1 MTQPPAP
8 LPPPPPP
15 PPRASRATIAELRSV
30 AITGLFVLAV
40 FYTLHLGRDFF
51 LPIMLALFLALLLRP
66 VVQWLRKIKIPAP
79 VAPVLVLALLL
90 AGSGAAIY
98 QLWGPAY
105 DWVARAP
112 QDLRRLDSR
121 IRKLMRSVESVTK
134 TAQQV
139 DQIADVTGKPDT
151 PQVALRQP
159 TLSETL
165 FGGAR
170 HFAASA
176 LIVFV
181 LCYFFLASGDHFLRK
196 LPRVLPRAAAE
207 RVLIIVG
214 ETETH
219 ISAYLL
225 AVTFINL
232 IVGAITAGL
241 MALVGMPTPVLLGV
255 VAAALNFVPYFGP
268 AVMSVLVTLVGLISF
283 DDPFRALIAPA
294 VYLCLHATEANFITP
309 HLLGKR
315 LPLNPLAIF
324 VGFMF
329 WWWIWGVPG
338 AILAVPI
345 MVTMKIVADRTESLS
360 GVAEF
365 LGR

>member
-1 MTQPPAP
+1 MTPPV
-8 LPPPPPP
+8 LPRTS
-15 PPRASRATIAELRSV
+15 RASIAELRSV

-40 FYTLHLGRDFF
+40 FYTLHLGQDFF
-51 LPIMLALFLALLLRP
+51 LPLMLAMFLALLLRP
-66 VVQWLRKIKIPAP
+66 VVQWLRKIRVPGTL
-79 VAPVLVLALLL
+79 APVLVLGVLLV
-90 AGSGAAIY
+90 GSGTALY

-105 DWVARAP
+105 EWVARAP
-112 QDLRRLDSR
+112 QDLRRLDSK
-121 IRKLMRSVESVTK
+121 IRKLMRSVESVTR

-181 LCYFFLASGDHFLRK
+181 LTYFFLASGDQFLRK

-207 RVLIIVG
+207 RVLMIVG
-214 ETETH
+214 ETETQ
-219 ISAYLL
+219 ISAYLF
-225 AVTFINL
+225 AVTLINL
-232 IVGAITAGL
+232 AIGGITAAL
-241 MALVGMPTPVLLGV
+241 MALLGMPTPMLLGV

-268 AVMSVLVTLVGLISF
+268 ALMATLLAMVGLVTF
-283 DDPFRALIAPA
+283 DPPTKALIAP
-294 VYLCLHATEANFITP
+294 VLYLCLHAAETNIITP

-324 VGFMF
+324 LGFMF

-338 AILAVPI
+338 AIVAVPI
-345 MVTMKIVADRTESLS
+345 MVTLKIVSDKTESLA

>member
-1 MTQPPAP
+1 MSQPTT
-8 LPPPPPP
+8 PPPS
-15 PPRASRATIAELRSV
+15 PRVSRATIAELRSV

-51 LPIMLALFLALLLRP
+51 LPLMLALFLALLLRP
-66 VVQWLRKIKIPAP
+66 VVQWLRKIRIPASI
-79 VAPVLVLALLL
+79 APLFVLGVLLV
-90 AGSGAAIY
+90 GSGAAMY

-105 DWVARAP
+105 EWVARAP
-112 QDLRRLDSR
+112 QDLRKLDSK
-121 IRKLMRSVESVTK
+121 IRKLMRSVESVTR

-139 DQIADVTGKPDT
+139 DQIADVTGNPDT
-151 PQVALRQP
+151 PQVALKQP

-181 LCYFFLASGDHFLRK
+181 LCYFFLASGDQFLRK
-196 LPRVLPRAAAE
+196 LPRVLPRAHAE
-207 RVLIIVG
+207 QVLVIVG
-214 ETETH
+214 ETETQ
-219 ISAYLL
+219 ISAYLF
-225 AVTFINL
+225 AVTLINITIGL
-232 IVGAITAGL
+232 ITAGL
-241 MALVGMPTPVLLGV
+241 MAMLGMPTPMLLGT

-268 AVMSVLVTLVGLISF
+268 AVMATLLGMIGLVTF
-283 DDPFRALIAPA
+283 DTPTKALLAPIL
-294 VYLCLHATEANFITP
+294 YLCLHAAETNIITP

-315 LPLNPLAIF
+315 LPLNPLVIF
-324 VGFMF
+324 LGFMF

-345 MVTMKIVADRTESLS
+345 MVTLKIVADRTESLS

>member
-1 MTQPPAP
+1 MTPPV
-8 LPPPPPP
+8 LPRS
-15 PPRASRATIAELRSV
+15 PRASIAELRSV

-40 FYTLHLGRDFF
+40 FYTLHLGQDFF
-51 LPIMLALFLALLLRP
+51 LPLMLAMFLALLLRP
-66 VVQWLRKIKIPAP
+66 VVQWLRRIRVPAAL
-79 VAPVLVLALLL
+79 APVLVLGLLL
-90 AGSGAAIY
+90 AGSGTALY

-105 DWVARAP
+105 EWVARAP
-112 QDLRRLDSR
+112 QDLRRLDSK
-121 IRKLMRSVESVTK
+121 IRKLMRSVESVTR

-139 DQIADVTGKPDT
+139 DQMADVTGNADT

-181 LCYFFLASGDHFLRK
+181 LTYFFLASGDQFLRK
-196 LPRVLPRAAAE
+196 LPRVLPRVHAE
-207 RVLIIVG
+207 RVLVIVG
-214 ETETH
+214 ETETQ

-225 AVTFINL
+225 AVTLINL
-232 IVGAITAGL
+232 TVGGITAGL
-241 MALVGMPTPVLLGV
+241 MALLGMPTPVLLGV

-268 AVMSVLVTLVGLISF
+268 ALMAALLGMIGLITF
-283 DDPFRALIAPA
+283 DTPAKAFLAP
-294 VYLCLHATEANFITP
+294 VLYLCLHATETNFITP

-324 VGFMF
+324 LGFMF

-345 MVTMKIVADRTESLS
+345 MVTVKIVSDRTESLA

>member
-1 MTQPPAP
+1 MT
-8 LPPPPPP
+8 PPPL
-15 PPRASRATIAELRSV
+15 PRASRATIAELRSV

-40 FYTLHLGRDFF
+40 FYTLHLGQDFF
-51 LPIMLALFLALLLRP
+51 LPLMLALFLALLLRP
-66 VVQWLRKIKIPAP
+66 VVQWLRKIRIPAA
-79 VAPVLVLALLL
+79 VAPMLVLAVLLV
-90 AGSGAAIY
+90 GSGTALY

-105 DWVARAP
+105 EWVARAP
-112 QDLRRLDSR
+112 QDLRRLDSK

-139 DQIADVTGKPDT
+139 DQITDVTGSGDT
-151 PQVALRQP
+151 PQVALKQP

-181 LCYFFLASGDHFLRK
+181 LTYFFLASGDQFLRK
-196 LPRVLPRAAAE
+196 LPRVLPRAHAE
-207 RVLIIVG
+207 RVLVIVG
-214 ETETH
+214 ETETQ
-219 ISAYLL
+219 ISAYLF
-225 AVTFINL
+225 AVTLINVA
-232 IVGAITAGL
+232 VGLITAGI
-241 MALVGMPTPVLLGV
+241 MYLVGMPTPMLLGA
-255 VAAALNFVPYFGP
+255 VAAGLNFVPYFGP
-268 AVMSVLVTLVGLISF
+268 ALMAALLAMIGLVTF
-283 DDPFRALIAPA
+283 DTPTKALLAPLL
-294 VYLCLHATEANFITP
+294 YLCVHATETNIITP

-315 LPLNPLAIF
+315 LPLNPLVIF
-324 VGFMF
+324 LGFMF

-345 MVTMKIVADRTESLS
+345 MVTLKIVSDRTESLG

>member
-1 MTQPPAP
+1 
-8 LPPPPPP
+8 
-15 PPRASRATIAELRSV
+15 
-30 AITGLFVLAV
+30 
-40 FYTLHLGRDFF
+40 
-51 LPIMLALFLALLLRP
+51 
-66 VVQWLRKIKIPAP
+66 
-79 VAPVLVLALLL
+79 
-90 AGSGAAIY
+90 
-98 QLWGPAY
+98 
-105 DWVARAP
+105 
-112 QDLRRLDSR
+112 
-121 IRKLMRSVESVTK
+121 
-134 TAQQV
+134 V
-139 DQIADVTGKPDT
+139 DQIADVSGNGDT
-151 PQVALRQP
+151 PQVALKQP

-181 LCYFFLASGDHFLRK
+181 LTYFFLASGDQFLRK
-196 LPRVLPRAAAE
+196 LPRVLPRGHAE
-207 RVLIIVG
+207 RVLVIVG
-214 ETETH
+214 ETETQ

-225 AVTFINL
+225 AVTLINMTIGL
-232 IVGAITAGL
+232 LTAGI
-241 MALVGMPTPVLLGV
+241 MALVGMPTPMLLGV

-268 AVMSVLVTLVGLISF
+268 AVMATLLGMIGLVTF
-283 DDPFRALIAPA
+283 DTPTKALLAPLL
-294 VYLCLHATEANFITP
+294 YLCLHAAETNFITP

-324 VGFMF
+324 LGFMF

-345 MVTMKIVADRTESLS
+345 MVTLKIVSDRTESLS

>member
-1 MTQPPAP
+1 MTPPP
-8 LPPPPPP
+8 LPRAT
-15 PPRASRATIAELRSV
+15 RASIAELRSV

-40 FYTLHLGRDFF
+40 FYTLHLGQDFF

-66 VVQWLRKIKIPAP
+66 VVQWLRKIRLPSALAP
-79 VAPVLVLALLL
+79 ILVIAVLLV
-90 AGSGAAIY
+90 GSGTALY

-105 DWVARAP
+105 EWVARAP
-112 QDLRRLDSR
+112 QDLRRLDSK

-139 DQIADVTGKPDT
+139 DQMADVTGSGDT
-151 PQVALRQP
+151 PQVALKRP

-181 LCYFFLASGDHFLRK
+181 LTYFFLASGDQFLRK
-196 LPRVLPRAAAE
+196 LPRVLPRGHAE
-207 RVLIIVG
+207 RVLVIVG
-214 ETETH
+214 ETETQ

-225 AVTFINL
+225 AVTLINMTIGL
-232 IVGAITAGL
+232 LTAGI
-241 MALVGMPTPVLLGV
+241 MALVGMPTPMLLGV
-255 VAAALNFVPYFGP
+255 VAAGLNFVPYFGP
-268 AVMSVLVTLVGLISF
+268 AVMATLLGMIGLVTF
-283 DDPFRALIAPA
+283 DTPTKALLAPLL
-294 VYLCLHATEANFITP
+294 YLSLHAAETNIITP

-324 VGFMF
+324 LGFMF

-345 MVTMKIVADRTESLS
+345 MVTLKIVSDRTESLS